1 MRLSSKIEGMTDRA
15 RELLAAAMIVSAP
28 LLTALTYL
36 VCRDGL
42 PETMAGDGWFIPG
55 WRSGEESDASSLL
68 GSVLTVVI
76 LLGVALLLLALF
88 EESDLARS
96 WVWAIGVT
104 VFWFSALEIAALLV
118 SYGAES
124 YADIE
129 QHWWQ
134 GAVALWAS
142 FLAGAALGRV
152 LLPPRG
158 LSDQTLPK
166 PDLSL
171 SPDEQVVWL
180 GRSSSRAF
188 LVAAVVIS
196 AGGLA
201 VMTVSGSFGVLL
213 LIVALFAFWARS
225 TSVRVDDAGLHVHVG
240 PFGRRGFDVPLERIA
255 RAKFRQL
262 SPFDM
267 GGQWG
272 WGYQRGRSVILR
284 RGEGIVVECTDRPAI
299 AVTVDGARE
308 AVDVLNALVVRS
320 RANAGEPAR

>member
-28 LLTALTYL
+28 VLIVLTYL
-36 VCRDGL
+36 VCRERF
-42 PETMAGDGWFIPG
+42 PETIAGQFDWFFPG
-55 WRSGEESDASSLL
+55 WRSGVSAG
-68 GSVLTVVI
+68 GSVVASVSSVVPA
-76 LLGVALLLLALF
+76 LGVALFLVARGKSETARGGALGAA
-88 EESDLARS
+88 L
-96 WVWAIGVT
+96 T
-104 VFWFSALEIAALLV
+104 VFWFCAYEIAALLV

-134 GAVALWAS
+134 GAVALWVS
-142 FLAGAALGRV
+142 FLAAVALERV
-152 LLPPRG
+152 LPPSRTSIRMPPKTDLG
-158 LSDQTLPK
+158 LGPH
-166 PDLSL
+166 
-171 SPDEQVVWL
+171 ERVVWV

-188 LVAAVVIS
+188 LVAAVIIS

-213 LIVALFAFWARS
+213 LIVAVFAFWARS
-225 TSVRVDDAGLHVHVG
+225 TSVRIDDAGLHVHVG

-255 RAKFRQL
+255 RAKFRLL

-267 GGQWG
+267 GGQWR
-272 WGYQRGRSVILR
+272 WGYHRGRSVILR
-284 RGEGIVVECTDRPAI
+284 RGEGIVVECNDRPAI
-299 AVTVDGARE
+299 AITVDGARE

>member
-28 LLTALTYL
+28 LLTVLTYL

-42 PETMAGDGWFIPG
+42 PETIAGRFDWFFPG
-55 WRSGEESDASSLL
+55 WRSGVSAG
-68 GSVLTVVI
+68 GSVVASVSSVVPA
-76 LLGVALLLLALF
+76 LGVALFLVARGKSETALGTA
-88 EESDLARS
+88 L
-96 WVWAIGVT
+96 I
-104 VFWFSALEIAALLV
+104 VFWFSALEVGALLV
-118 SYGAES
+118 SYGAET

-134 GAVALWAS
+134 GAVALWVS
-142 FLAGAALGRV
+142 FLAAVALERV
-152 LLPPRG
+152 LPPSRTSIRMPPKTDLG
-158 LSDQTLPK
+158 LGPH
-166 PDLSL
+166 
-171 SPDEQVVWL
+171 ERVVWV

-225 TSVRVDDAGLHVHVG
+225 TSVRIDDAGLHVHVG

-267 GGQWG
+267 GDQGG
-272 WGYQRGRSVILR
+272 WGYHRGRSVILR
-284 RGEGIVVECTDRPAI
+284 RGEGIVVECNDRPAI
-299 AVTVDGARE
+299 AITVDGARE